1 MNTIIITRRFVR
13 IVAVSAALA
22 AVACGRSSP
31 LQQDT
36 DVASE
41 PTAAWVAAFNA
52 GDAAALAALHA
63 ENARSLPPGGAP
75 VTGRGQIESYW
86 RDDLGEGGVTTILTP
101 VDAVTQGDL
110 VHVEGTYQ
118 VKGKDGAELASGQY
132 QQLWARAGGRWQ
144 VEREMWRIDPA
155 VQRQTDITERLT
167 SSWTAAYNAGD
178 AKALLA
184 LYADGRGALD
194 RAGGDGQW
202 QAGDRSLL
210 GQRPRRH

>member
-31 LQQDT
+31 LQKDT

-101 VDAVTQGDL
+101 VDAVTQGDH
-110 VHVEGTYQ
+110 VHVEGT
-118 VKGKDGAELASGQY
+118 
-132 QQLWARAGGRWQ
+132 
-144 VEREMWRIDPA
+144 
-155 VQRQTDITERLT
+155 
-167 SSWTAAYNAGD
+167 
-178 AKALLA
+178 
-184 LYADGRGALD
+184 
-194 RAGGDGQW
+194 
-202 QAGDRSLL
+202 
-210 GQRPRRH
+210 